1 PGPKWRQQPAR
12 TLVWSRPDP
21 ANQSS
26 ISTPFPA
33 PPVSFFLHSISFY
46 LHKYSPGEA
55 IPFFFFYSPAPLGWF
70 RWNDI
75 HETER
80 ASLREFY
87 DGSSITRSPKIYK
100 EYRDFM
106 INRYRE
112 DPSRRLT
119 FTEVRKSL
127 VGDVS
132 LLQKVFQFL
141 NDWGLINF
149 GAESAQIELDKED
162 KDGVRFEDGPPN
174 GVRVVATPNSL
185 RPISVP
191 HTGAPRHIDGGGN
204 RSKLPPLA
212 SYSDVFGELGR
223 QKGTLCRCCG
233 GTCESTRYE
242 YDKEDNHTICV
253 KCFKDGKYGNDSA
266 DNFKLRECS
275 DNGTEQSD
283 LWTEA
288 ETLLLLESVLKHGD
302 DWDLVA
308 QSVRTKTK
316 LECISKLIELPFGEF
331 ISTSSLEREN
341 ARGLHVTVDSG
352 KEVPLFLTG
361 QQDVVKRDELS
372 PVLPKV
378 NDQNG
383 YNADNDPPLKK
394 QRVSSPSGSG
404 ISVMKQVAHISS
416 MVRADITAAA
426 AQAAFAALCDEASC
440 PKERLDDEENF
451 VNRLWPQTGHS
462 ESERMHHQDEDIEV
476 EGGPAHSEARE
487 TNFCQN
493 DVPLT
498 LRLRATVAAALGAA
512 AAHGKLLAD
521 EEDQQIEALVGIIT
535 ETQLKKLQC
544 KMKDLDDME
553 VIMEREHAE
562 LEEVK
567 RSLTEQRIDMIGK
580 GGIRAGGTSKLRDD
594 SSVKSENANVL

>member
-1 PGPKWRQQPAR
+1 METATRQ
-12 TLVWSRPDP
+12 DP
-21 ANQSS
+21 SVE
-26 ISTPFPA
+26 STR
-33 PPVSFFLHSISFY
+33 
-46 LHKYSPGEA
+46 PGEPEFDLYT
-55 IPFFFFYSPAPLGWF
+55 IPSSSSWF

-242 YDKEDNHTICV
+242 YDKDNHTICV

-275 DNGTEQSD
+275 DNGTEQK
-283 LWTEA
+283 
-288 ETLLLLESVLKHGD
+288 TLLLLESVLKHGD

-341 ARGLHVTVDSG
+341 ARGLHVTVDR
-352 KEVPLFLTG
+352 

-404 ISVMKQVAHISS
+404 ISVMKQV
-416 MVRADITAAA
+416 
-426 AQAAFAALCDEASC
+426 C
-440 PKERLDDEENF
+440 
-451 VNRLWPQTGHS
+451 
-462 ESERMHHQDEDIEV
+462 
-476 EGGPAHSEARE
+476 
-487 TNFCQN
+487 
-493 DVPLT
+493 
-498 LRLRATVAAALGAA
+498 
-512 AAHGKLLAD
+512 
-521 EEDQQIEALVGIIT
+521 
-535 ETQLKKLQC
+535 
-544 KMKDLDDME
+544 
-553 VIMEREHAE
+553 
-562 LEEVK
+562 
-567 RSLTEQRIDMIGK
+567 
-580 GGIRAGGTSKLRDD
+580 
-594 SSVKSENANVL
+594 